1 MEKNMSSSQSGVL
14 SEIFSFPHP
23 VNEYAARVVAFM
35 VMLLTSLIIILDIQW
50 LLYFLAYG
58 FLARVLT
65 GPSLSPFGLIATRI
79 VIPLLGVNKPV
90 SGPPKRFAQ
99 AVGLVFALSAIALHY
114 MFGMTTEA
122 EIVLA
127 VLVFFAGLESIVGFC
142 TGCFVFGYLMQFGLI
157 PADVCEKCNN
167 LDFSQS

>member
-1 MEKNMSSSQSGVL
+1 MPSSQSGIL
-14 SEIFSFPHP
+14 SAIFSFPHP

-35 VMLLTSLIIILDIQW
+35 VMILTSLIIILDIQW

-58 FLARVLT
+58 FFARVLT

-79 VIPLLGVNKPV
+79 IIPILGVNKPV

-114 MFGMTTEA
+114 VFSMTTEA

-142 TGCFVFGYLMQFGLI
+142 TGCFVFGYLMRFGLV

-167 LDFSQS
+167 LNFSQG